1 MDDDLSK
8 LTVVQLKTELQKR
21 GLDQV
26 GRKQDLIIRL
36 LENDAGRHSGY
47 SRQKNS
53 YAGQGLSYSF
63 TLVTLLWK
71 IMMLF

>member
-47 SRQKNS
+47 SRTRQENS

-63 TLVTLLWK
+63 TFDNPNGK
-71 IMMLF
+71 